1 MIYLLDTHVL
11 LWLDAEPTKLS
22 STVST
27 ILKNR
32 ENLLLFSYAS
42 VWEMQVKQQV
52 GKLGLRL
59 PLEDL
64 LQQQEQL
71 NQIRLFSIRL
81 EHILNLRRCRCITQ
95 ILLIDSWLHKRIM
108 RMSQFSLLT
117 HRSQNILS
125 RLFGNLLMFVC
136 EKVDR

>member
-81 EHILNLRRCRCITQ
+81 EHILNLKALPLHHTDPFDRLLVAQ
-95 ILLIDSWLHKRIM
+95 ANYEDVAILTIDSQIAKYPVQVVW
-108 RMSQFSLLT
+108 
-117 HRSQNILS
+117 
-125 RLFGNLLMFVC
+125 
-136 EKVDR
+136 